1 MFKVVINDNKKIDYE
16 KIKTINKY
24 LSEGYCIFSFPGI
37 KTMLHPETHEEK
49 KRPIFRGSWHAID
62 KSNNRN
68 HLFYSDSGFA
78 FVAGECSNVTVIDV
92 DSMNTYNKM
101 LKDFPI
107 LDKFKK
113 VKTKNGM
120 HIYCAYDPEIQTRTD
135 SMNSYKKVDI
145 RNNLSLVFCPP
156 CEYTLLNGKKIK
168 YNDLGG
174 RVLKMPKKLKD
185 YLKQHSDPKITS
197 FKVKFN

>member
-1 MFKVVINDNKKIDYE
+1 
-16 KIKTINKY
+16 
-24 LSEGYCIFSFPGI
+24 
-37 KTMLHPETHEEK
+37 
-49 KRPIFRGSWHAID
+49 
-62 KSNNRN
+62 
-68 HLFYSDSGFA
+68 
-78 FVAGECSNVTVIDV
+78 
-92 DSMNTYNKM
+92 
-101 LKDFPI
+101 
-107 LDKFKK
+107 
-113 VKTKNGM
+113 M

-185 YLKQHSDPKITS
+185 DLKQHSDPKITS